1 MIKKDIKLYHKIIY
15 YLAFSI
21 WKTIIQSDFSY
32 LIQTMWFQL
41 KADYKPAWD
50 QPKAINQIVKAFEN
64 WKKNI
69 TLLWATGTWKTF
81 TMANIIQKVQKPT
94 LVISHNK
101 TLAAQLST
109 EFKAF
114 FPNNAVHYFVS
125 YFDYYQPESY
135 LPSSWTYIEKEATI
149 NDEIEMYRLATM
161 ASLLSRDDVIVVAS
175 ASSLYGLWQ
184 SRFFQENMLQLKVG
198 QSYDFKEVK
207 RQLLHMQYKPVHG
220 KIEPWMF
227 ELQWER
233 LDVYSSTEKSVY
245 RCFFDEDVI
254 ERIEIRD
261 SITFELKSQANQ
273 VILWPAT
280 QYLQDT
286 NDLENILQQIDLEKE
301 LRIKEFEK
309 AWMLV
314 EAERIKK
321 RVEYDLRM
329 IRETGFVNG
338 IENYSLYF
346 DKRLPGEAP
355 NTIFD
360 YFPKDFL
367 LIIDESHMTIPQL
380 NAMSQ
385 WDRARKNN
393 LIKYWFRLPSAID
406 HRPLRFEEL
415 EATLWWKSLDEI
427 KLDQATDNLD
437 LVSKTHLQVIEKEE
451 KTQSLINKKARAEN
465 QRVNLQSKIKTWA
478 KSIFLS
484 ATPAEYELNLSDEVV
499 EQIIRPTWLLDPI
512 TYVYPK
518 SWNYAHL
525 LISIDKLLK
534 KKPYLETYLT
544 DKESKKEEKDIL
556 KDLFENDLDSN

>member
-1 MIKKDIKLYHKIIY
+1 MP
-15 YLAFSI
+15 
-21 WKTIIQSDFSY
+21 
-32 LIQTMWFQL
+32 FQL
-41 KADYKPAWD
+41 KSDYEPAWD
-50 QPKAINQIVKAFEN
+50 QPKAINQIVQAFEN

-69 TLLWATGTWKTF
+69 TLLWATWTWKTF
-81 TMANIIQKVQKPT
+81 TMANIIQKVQRPT

-198 QSYDFKEVK
+198 QSYDFKEIK
-207 RQLLHMQYKPVHG
+207 HQLLHMQYKPVHG
-220 KIEPWMF
+220 KIEAWMF

-261 SITFELKSQANQ
+261 SVTFELKSQANQ
-273 VILWPAT
+273 IILWPAT

-286 NDLENILQQIDLEKE
+286 NDLETILQQIDLEKE

-437 LVSKTHLQVIEKEE
+437 LVSTTHLKVLENSVSSWTNVKDLRWDSQDSSAKASEW
-451 KTQSLINKKARAEN
+451 QQLINKEARAEN
-465 QRVNLQSKIKTWA
+465 QRANLQSKIKTWA

-525 LISIDKLLK
+525 LDSIDKLLK
-534 KKPYLETYLT
+534 KKPYLETYLS
-544 DKESKKEEKDIL
+544 DKESNKEEKDIL
-556 KDLFENDLDSN
+556 KDLFEWDLDSWD

>member
-1 MIKKDIKLYHKIIY
+1 MP
-15 YLAFSI
+15 FE
-21 WKTIIQSDFSY
+21 
-32 LIQTMWFQL
+32 L
-41 KADYKPAWD
+41 KSDYKPAWD
-50 QPKAINQIVKAFEN
+50 QPKAINQIVEAFEN

-69 TLLWATGTWKTF
+69 TLLWATWTWKTF
-81 TMANIIQKVQKPT
+81 TMANIIQKVQRPT

-207 RQLLHMQYKPVHG
+207 HQLLHMQYKPVHG
-220 KIEPWMF
+220 KIEAWMF

-261 SITFELKSQANQ
+261 SVTFELKSQANQ
-273 VILWPAT
+273 IILWPAT

-286 NDLENILQQIDLEKE
+286 NDLETILQQIDLEKE

-437 LVSKTHLQVIEKEE
+437 LVSTTHLKVLENQKTSPLFKEGGWKPGDFKILSPSDSSFKKE
-451 KTQSLINKKARAEN
+451 QSESLINKEARAEN
-465 QRVNLQSKIKTWA
+465 QRANLQSKIKTWA

-518 SWNYAHL
+518 SWDYSHL
-525 LISIDKLLK
+525 LASVDKLLK
-534 KKPYLETYLT
+534 KKPYLETYLS
-544 DKESKKEEKDIL
+544 DKESKKDEKDIL
-556 KDLFENDLDSN
+556 KDLFEEDSE